1 MERGGTVY
9 ILTNR
14 THTVL
19 YVGVTSDLISR
30 MQQHLSK
37 TYKGSFTSRYNA
49 DKLVYYTSYSTIEEA
64 IAEEKRIKGGSR
76 EKKIRLI
83 ESLNPEWDNLW
94 EKEVSKW

>member
-1 MERGGTVY
+1 MRGWQTRRSNLFIRIIIILTNMERGGTVY

-37 TYKGSFTSRYNA
+37 TYKGSFTDRYNV
-49 DKLVYYTSYSTIEEA
+49 D
-64 IAEEKRIKGGSR
+64 
-76 EKKIRLI
+76 
-83 ESLNPEWDNLW
+83 
-94 EKEVSKW
+94 